1 MAEEAPKPIKIDYY
15 VDLVLRRRWLLIIS
29 FCLAMITGIY
39 LSITLPKI
47 YMSDTTILVEPQS
60 IPDKYVEPLTEVT
73 VKERVSTITQQV
85 KSRTY
90 LEQIIIK
97 VKLFSE
103 PEYKNM
109 LLEEKI
115 ANVRQNMKVEVKSSR
130 SGAESFTI
138 SFEGKDPEKIT
149 VTVNE
154 LASLFINK
162 SIEIMREEVY
172 AASKFLQ
179 EELKTKSENLI
190 KVENALKEYR
200 TSFMGGLPEQ
210 LNSNLGMLSGL
221 RGQLNTKQES
231 LRDENVRK
239 IQLESQMSDMRRE
252 LESYSAGTGVPE
264 EIVKKEPESVIRL
277 RILRDEFSK
286 ISRRYT
292 GKHPD
297 VIKIKKLIADA
308 EAEVETEAEAEAES
322 KRTEAEPKA
331 ENPKKKGE
339 ADLIIAK
346 FKETKVRQ
354 LRDMEIQYDEALR
367 AIKGLEQDIAA
378 INVQIEQYE
387 KRIEDTPKREQELL
401 TLSRDYENIK
411 DSYNKLLTRK
421 LDADIA
427 VSMEMKAKGKKF
439 RVLDSAQVP
448 QKPFSP
454 DIKKLLLMCL
464 AGGLGLGGGLI
475 FLLDLLDTSL
485 RRPEDIELLLGVTVL
500 ATIPNVYYRRMDKIK
515 QKIELVLTYIF
526 LGIGF
531 SLFAVF
537 ALMAFK
543 NVEYVT
549 DKATKVVTKLFL

>member
-1 MAEEAPKPIKIDYY
+1 MTEEAPKSIKVDYY

-29 FCLAMITGIY
+29 FCLSMITGIY
-39 LSITLPKI
+39 LSITLPRI
-47 YMSDTTILVEPQS
+47 YRSDTMILVEPQS
-60 IPDKYVEPLTEVT
+60 IPDKYVEPLTEVS

-90 LEQIIIK
+90 LEQIIEK

-115 ANVRQNMKVEVKSSR
+115 ANVRLNMKVEVKSSR
-130 SGAESFTI
+130 SGPDSFTI

-154 LASLFINK
+154 LANLFINE
-162 SIEIMREEVY
+162 SIKLMREEVY

-179 EELKTKSENLI
+179 EELKTKSEDLI
-190 KVENALKEYR
+190 RVENSLKEYR

-210 LNSNLGMLSGL
+210 LNSNLGMLSAM
-221 RGQLNTKQES
+221 RNQSNTKQES

-239 IQLESQMSDMRRE
+239 IQLESQMSDVRKE
-252 LESYSAGTGVPE
+252 LESYASGEAEIPE
-264 EIVKKEPESVIRL
+264 EVAKKEPESVIRL
-277 RILRDEFSK
+277 RVLKDEFSK
-286 ISRRYT
+286 ISGRYT
-292 GKHPD
+292 EKHPD
-297 VIKIKKLIADA
+297 IIKMKKLLADA
-308 EAEVETEAEAEAES
+308 EAEVESET
-322 KRTEAEPKA
+322 KRTEAEPQT
-331 ENPKKKGE
+331 ENPKKKKKGG

-367 AIKGLEQDIAA
+367 AIRGLEEDIAA
-378 INVQIEQYE
+378 VSVQIKEYE

-427 VSMEMKAKGKKF
+427 VSMEMKAKGQKF

-448 QKPFSP
+448 KKPFSP
-454 DIKKLLLMCL
+454 DIKKLLAMCI

-475 FLLDLLDTSL
+475 FLLDFLDTSL
-485 RRPEDIELLLGVTVL
+485 RRPEDIETLLGVTVL
-500 ATIPNVYYRRMDKIK
+500 ATIPNVYYRRMDKVK
-515 QKIELVLTYIF
+515 QKIELVLTFIF

-531 SLFAVF
+531 SLFSVF
-537 ALMAFK
+537 AMMAVK

-549 DKATKVVTKLFL
+549 ERATKVVTKLFL